1 MMDFELTEEQ
11 RMIQEMAY
19 KFAVKEFLPV
29 SGECDREE
37 KYTPE
42 IVKKAAENG
51 LVGPWI
57 PDDYGGAGWVFSALL

>member
-42 IVKKAAENG
+42 IVKKPPKTGWLVPGYQMITAAR
-51 LVGPWI
+51 
-57 PDDYGGAGWVFSALL
+57 GWVFSALL